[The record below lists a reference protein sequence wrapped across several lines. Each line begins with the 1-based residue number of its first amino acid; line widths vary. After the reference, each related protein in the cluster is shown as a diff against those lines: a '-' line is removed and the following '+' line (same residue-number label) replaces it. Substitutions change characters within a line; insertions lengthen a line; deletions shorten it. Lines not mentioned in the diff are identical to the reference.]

1 MGRTER
7 NIKRAFSLFRDAMEH
22 PDQYPD
28 DLLVI
33 PFENLVGKA
42 SPFSKERLRILAA
55 LRDNQGSESL
65 DDLARTVKREKTR
78 VSKDVTYL
86 EGLGLVVCERRG
98 RMKRIKATKRQIL
111 LG

>member
-1 MGRTER
+1 MARTER
-7 NIKRAFSLFRDAMEH
+7 NIHLAFGLFREAIAH
-22 PDQYPD
+22 PDRYGD

-55 LRDNQGSESL
+55 LRGSGAESL
-65 DDLARTVKREKTR
+65 DDLARSLKREKTR

-86 EGLGLVVCERRG
+86 EGLGLVVCERVG

>member
-7 NIKRAFSLFRDAMEH
+7 NIKLAFSLFHDAMEH
-22 PDQYPD
+22 PDRFPD

-55 LRDNQGSESL
+55 LRDEGSESL
-65 DDLARTVKREKTR
+65 DELARSLKREKTR

-86 EGLGLVVCERRG
+86 EGLGLVVCERVG
-98 RMKRIKATKRQIL
+98 RTKKIKATKRQIL